1 MKTIKFFSVLFI
13 SFALFSCNGQ
23 NKNKENATNT
33 SVSKVEIFDFH
44 STNRCMTCNAIEK
57 NTKYTLDTYFSEEL
71 KNEKITFQVVNV
83 DKKENEKLAEKFE
96 AAGTSLFINVIK
108 KGKETKLDL
117 TDFAFM
123 NGNNQEV
130 FSKDLKAKIDEA
142 LKSL

>member
-1 MKTIKFFSVLFI
+1 MKTIKFFTVLTI
-13 SFALFSCNGQ
+13 IFALSSCKGQ
-23 NKNKENATNT
+23 SNSKENATNT
-33 SVSKVEIFDFH
+33 SVSKIEILDFH

-96 AAGTSLFINVIK
+96 AAGTSLLINIIK
-108 KGKETKLDL
+108 NGKETKLDL

-123 NGNNQEV
+123 NGNNQAV

-142 LKSL
+142 LKTL